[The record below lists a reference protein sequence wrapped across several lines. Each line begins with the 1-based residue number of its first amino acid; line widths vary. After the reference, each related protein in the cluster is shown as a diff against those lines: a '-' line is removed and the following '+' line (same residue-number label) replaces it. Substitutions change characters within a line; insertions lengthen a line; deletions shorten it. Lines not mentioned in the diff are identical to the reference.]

1 MKKIIRLTESD
12 LVRLVKIISEEM
24 SKLTPENSLVG
35 KTYNLEGKKICV
47 IDKVYKLPQN
57 GGFLVLPKEGCRK
70 NGIVDGVSGYV
81 YMSEINGGSVMS
93 RFEWVG
99 DNWVSEPSYNL
110 GNVTIS
116 APTQTTTTTP
126 NTTQSTTV
134 TTQSTTT
141 KPNTTNTTQGTT
153 TNTTQGTT
161 TSQAKINTTND
172 RAYDYK
178 LENGKYFFKGKQGTS
193 AGTKYPNW
201 IEATGTGL
209 TNIKQYVKF

>member
-1 MKKIIRLTESD
+1 
-12 LVRLVKIISEEM
+12 M
-24 SKLTPENSLVG
+24 SG
-35 KTYNLEGKKICV
+35 
-47 IDKVYKLPQN
+47 
-57 GGFLVLPKEGCRK
+57 
-70 NGIVDGVSGYV
+70 
-81 YMSEINGGSVMS
+81 INGGSVMS
-93 RFEWVG
+93 RFEWAG

-141 KPNTTNTTQGTT
+141 KPNT